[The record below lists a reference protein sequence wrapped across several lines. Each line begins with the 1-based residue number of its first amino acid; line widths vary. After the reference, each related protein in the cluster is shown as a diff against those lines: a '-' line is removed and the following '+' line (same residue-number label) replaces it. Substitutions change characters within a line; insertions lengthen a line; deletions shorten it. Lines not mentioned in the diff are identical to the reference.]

1 MRHEFQS
8 FQFFI
13 SLIIWCFQLKWFFI
27 DSRSFQYFP
36 LSGSSSEPFLWTWVW
51 QDMRMSMNKPIKYW
65 ITHKPQRRLKKQ
77 RRREGKQTQWNKHKE
92 NPRKQ
97 WLTGSCGEHIIY
109 YGWFMAD
116 LLRLIYGLFIIA
128 DFLSFVFFFLTSPK
142 CYEMEDRNSP
152 GLDLC
157 SWCIIISL
165 RCDYVVQLWG
175 VLASR
180 RLGATKLRPDAWLT
194 TTGIKCRHFTTLG
207 GVRYSWHWRSQ
218 ALLHLRLAMA
228 PRLTSGS
235 WVNCGEHANHSLKSI
250 DVDGEWISTLTH
262 LYAMVTWKWFEIS
275 LLHN

>member
-1 MRHEFQS
+1 
-8 FQFFI
+8 
-13 SLIIWCFQLKWFFI
+13 
-27 DSRSFQYFP
+27 
-36 LSGSSSEPFLWTWVW
+36 
-51 QDMRMSMNKPIKYW
+51 
-65 ITHKPQRRLKKQ
+65 
-77 RRREGKQTQWNKHKE
+77 
-92 NPRKQ
+92 
-97 WLTGSCGEHIIY
+97 
-109 YGWFMAD
+109 MAD

-194 TTGIKCRHFTTLG
+194 TTGINCRHFTTMW

-235 WVNCGEHANHSLKSI
+235 TGQLWRARNHSLKS
-250 DVDGEWISTLTH
+250 VDADGLMDLKSTALISKSN
-262 LYAMVTWKWFEIS
+262 VSWFEIS
-275 LLHN
+275 LLDNWYNKFWKHCTFHQCSFLN

>member
-1 MRHEFQS
+1 MAMS
-8 FQFFI
+8 FKASNFYSINYKMLPVKSGFY
-13 SLIIWCFQLKWFFI
+13 WFKIF
-27 DSRSFQYFP
+27 SNFP
-36 LSGSSSEPFLWTWVW
+36 LSGNGVNFFLYTSDLF
-51 QDMRMSMNKPIKYW
+51 DMTMSMNKPIKYW

-194 TTGIKCRHFTTLG
+194 TTGIKMPPFYYNVRSTIQLTLKTTSSPPSETCNG
-207 GVRYSWHWRSQ
+207 SSTNIWINRSTV
-218 ALLHLRLAMA
+218 A
-228 PRLTSGS
+228 
-235 WVNCGEHANHSLKSI
+235 
-250 DVDGEWISTLTH
+250 STQPERFFL
-262 LYAMVTWKWFEIS
+262 
-275 LLHN
+275 